1 MLCGSV
7 DGRGCLGENGRTY
20 VRMAEFLH
28 CSPDT
33 TTLLIDYESES
44 EVAQSSPT
52 LCNPVD
58 CSPPCSPVHVN
69 PLYPNTKK
77 KVRLRKCVLPTATQL
92 EHYSRSFV
100 PHPPHPSLLW
110 FHFVPAETGR
120 EQGPRSRGP
129 HPPAPATGL
138 LPSELHPRR
147 DSRVHPGANF
157 SPSRLHLLANLSLWL
172 GPPSLHLPVKSSSGP
187 HLLLLLLLLL
197 NRFSRV
203 PLCATP

>member
-1 MLCGSV
+1 MCV
-7 DGRGCLGENGRTY
+7 C
-20 VRMAEFLH
+20 MAEFLH
-28 CSPDT
+28 CSPQTT

-44 EVAQSSPT
+44 EVAQSSLT
-52 LCNPVD
+52 VCDPVD
-58 CSPPCSPVHVN
+58 CSPLCSSVRVN

-77 KVRLRKCVLPTATQL
+77 KVPKKKKKERLRKCVLPTATQL
-92 EHYSRSFV
+92 EHYSRSFM
-100 PHPPHPSLLW
+100 PHPPDPSLLW

-138 LPSELHPRR
+138 LPSELHPHR

-157 SPSRLHLLANLSLWL
+157 SASRLHLVANLSLWL

-197 NRFSRV
+197 LLNRFSCV